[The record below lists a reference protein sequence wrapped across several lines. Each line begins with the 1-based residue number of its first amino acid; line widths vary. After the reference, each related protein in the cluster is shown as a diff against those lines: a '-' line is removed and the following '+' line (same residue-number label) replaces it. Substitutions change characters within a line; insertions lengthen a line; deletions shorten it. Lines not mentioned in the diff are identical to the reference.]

1 MISQGAESNAMLV
14 KSITHYNS
22 QIATRIKTFK
32 SKNSGV
38 KAIVVDTS
46 VAFKKAI
53 KSPQNYG
60 APNALCYNADGK
72 SCVSQVSDD
81 KIRALNLS
89 SFGSTIIIRQL
100 LSTNLSRKMLRVP
113 WKLTVL
119 GGDLPLDCEGQKESE
134 VNEKY
139 SILEKQQ
146 VQLTKAPDDV
156 TILWCY
162 MC

>member
-1 MISQGAESNAMLV
+1 MIRQGAESNAMLV

-22 QIATRIKTFK
+22 QIATRLKTFK

-60 APNALCYNADGK
+60 APDALCYNADGK
-72 SCVSQVSDD
+72 SCVSQIPED
-81 KIRALNLS
+81 KICALNLN
-89 SFGSTIIIRQL
+89 SFGMTIIIPES
-100 LSTNLSRKMLRVP
+100 LSTDLSQKMLRVL

-119 GGDLPLDCEGQKESE
+119 DGDLPLDNEGQEESE
-134 VNEKY
+134 MNDKY
-139 SILEKQQ
+139 SILRKQQ
-146 VQLTKAPDDV
+146 VLLT
-156 TILWCY
+156 
-162 MC
+162 